1 MLRAKLNLSIFFGI
15 LLHVYTSIV
24 AMSQESMPLQP
35 LPCACATLRRA
46 SRALS
51 QGYEE
56 ALRPVGLR
64 ATQFT
69 ILQTLDM
76 AREVTQRRLG
86 QILALDSTTLTR
98 TLRIMTRAGWIAERR
113 GTDRRERLLSLS
125 AEGRSVFDTA
135 RPHWEKAQAEMR
147 QRLGEAL
154 WNQIFSVADKVTAS
168 AI

>member
-1 MLRAKLNLSIFFGI
+1 
-15 LLHVYTSIV
+15 
-24 AMSQESMPLQP
+24 MPLQP

-56 ALRPVGLR
+56 AMRPLGLR

-69 ILQTLDM
+69 ILQALDL

-113 GTDRRERLLSLS
+113 GADRRERFLALSE
-125 AEGRSVFDTA
+125 EGRRVFDAAT
-135 RPHWEKAQAEMR
+135 PHWERAQAEMR

-154 WNQIFSVADKVTAS
+154 WNEIFSVADKVTTS

>member
-1 MLRAKLNLSIFFGI
+1 
-15 LLHVYTSIV
+15 
-24 AMSQESMPLQP
+24 MSQESMPLQP

>member
-1 MLRAKLNLSIFFGI
+1 MLRAKLNLSIFFGT
-15 LLHVYTSIV
+15 LLYVYTSIV

>member
-1 MLRAKLNLSIFFGI
+1 
-15 LLHVYTSIV
+15 
-24 AMSQESMPLQP
+24 MPLQP